1 MQHKTPRSL
10 IFSFAS
16 VVAFLAT
23 GIGANA
29 QTSIFTFADLLKTT
43 PEECQTWWKNKL
55 TENNFVIYPER
66 EEDKQDMRVAA
77 SKKNSPVS
85 AHVRCN
91 AKNGVWSIG
100 ISGTNWDE
108 MKETYSKF
116 WQEPSKKK

>member
-1 MQHKTPRSL
+1 MQNKTLRL
-10 IFSFAS
+10 LVLSFAS
-16 VVAFLAT
+16 AVASLAT

-29 QTSIFTFADLLKTT
+29 QTSVYTFADILKST
-43 PEECQTWWKNKL
+43 PEECQTSWKNKL

-66 EEDKQDMRVAA
+66 DEDKQDLRVVA
-77 SKKNSPVS
+77 SKKNSPV
-85 AHVRCN
+85 AAYVRCN

-108 MKETYSKF
+108 MKETYLRF